1 LNTKSKKNIVIK
13 IGTTTIIKNNKVDS
27 SLLNNLV
34 DIVKD
39 FSKQYNFVIVTSG
52 AVGLGA
58 SKLKYKTRPKSLKK
72 LQVASA
78 VGQIELVNQYEK
90 IFNKSKMNI
99 AQVLITKNLIDDREQ
114 FVNTTQALNEL
125 LSEGIV
131 PVVNENDVV
140 ATEELKFGDN
150 DRLSA
155 IVSIIVDAEKLV
167 IITNKE
173 GLYNFNPDKN
183 KDAKKIDY
191 IEFDSEQLNN
201 LIPISQ
207 KGEGIG
213 GFSTKIMAAQI
224 SGFSGIPTQIISWSK
239 ENLTKA
245 LLNEKVGTY
254 ITASSEKIRLR
265 KLWIAYGMS
274 TVSNIQ
280 IDEGAKLALEKN
292 ASLLSKGVVKID
304 KSFNIGDGLT
314 VAFNKKIIAKG
325 IAKTDSDSLN
335 SDNLLIHKDDL
346 IIL

>member
-1 LNTKSKKNIVIK
+1 MNTKSKKNIVIK
-13 IGTTTIIKNNKVDS
+13 IGTTSIIKNNKVDS
-27 SLLNNLV
+27 TLLNKLV
-34 DIVKD
+34 DIVKE
-39 FSKQYNFVIVTSG
+39 FSKHYNFVIVTSG

-90 IFNKSKMNI
+90 IFNKSKINI

-155 IVSIIVDAEKLV
+155 IVSIIVNASKLILV
-167 IITNKE
+167 TNKQ

-183 KDAKKIDY
+183 SDAKM
-191 IEFDSEQLNN
+191 IEFIQFNSSQLND
-201 LIPISQ
+201 LIPISSH
-207 KGEGIG
+207 GEGEG

-224 SGFSGIPTQIISWSK
+224 AGFSGIQTQIISWSEQNFVDAIEGK
-239 ENLTKA
+239 Q
-245 LLNEKVGTY
+245 VGTL
-254 ITASSEKIRLR
+254 ILESDKKIRLR
-265 KLWIAYGMS
+265 KLWIAYGMQS
-274 TVSNIQ
+274 TSKIE
-280 IDEGAKLALEKN
+280 IDAGAFDAIKKN
-292 ASLLSKGVVKID
+292 ASLLCNGVVKIHEE
-304 KSFNIGDGLT
+304 FNIGDGIDVVLNDIN
-314 VAFNKKIIAKG
+314 VAKG
-325 IAKTDSDSLN
+325 IAKISSN
-335 SDNLLIHKDDL
+335 EISDNTVLIHIDDL

>member
-1 LNTKSKKNIVIK
+1 MNTKSKKNIVIK
-13 IGTTTIIKNNKVDS
+13 IGTTSIIKNNKVDS
-27 SLLNNLV
+27 TLLNKLV

-155 IVSIIVDAEKLV
+155 IVSIIVDAEKLI

-274 TVSNIQ
+274 TISNIQ

-292 ASLLSKGVVKID
+292 ASLLSKGVLKID

-314 VAFNKKIIAKG
+314 VTFNKKIIAKG

>member
-13 IGTTTIIKNNKVDS
+13 IGTTSIIKNNKVDS
-27 SLLNNLV
+27 ALLYKLV

-58 SKLKYKTRPKSLKK
+58 SKLNYKTRPKSLKK

-90 IFNKSKMNI
+90 VFNKSKMNI
-99 AQVLITKNLIDDREQ
+99 AQVLITKNLIDNREQ

-140 ATEELKFGDN
+140 ATEELKYGDN

-155 IVSIIVDAEKLV
+155 IVSIIVDAEKLI

-201 LIPISQ
+201 LIPISE
-207 KGEGIG
+207 KGDGIG

-239 ENLTKA
+239 DNLTKA

-254 ITASSEKIRLR
+254 ITSSTEKIRLR

-304 KSFNIGDGLT
+304 KSFNMGDGLS

-325 IAKTDSDSLN
+325 IAKTDSDSLG

>member
-13 IGTTTIIKNNKVDS
+13 IGTTSIIKNNKVDS
-27 SLLNNLV
+27 SLLNKLV

-90 IFNKSKMNI
+90 VFNKSKMNI
-99 AQVLITKNLIDDREQ
+99 AQVLITKNLIDNREQ

-140 ATEELKFGDN
+140 ATEELKYGDN

-155 IVSIIVDAEKLV
+155 IVSIIVDAEKLI

-239 ENLTKA
+239 VNLKKA

-254 ITASSEKIRLR
+254 ITASTEKIRLR

-274 TVSNIQ
+274 TASNIH

-292 ASLLSKGVVKID
+292 ASLLSKGVLRID
-304 KSFNIGDGLT
+304 QSFNMGDGLSIT
-314 VAFNKKIIAKG
+314 FNKKIIAKG
-325 IAKTDSDSLN
+325 IAKTDSDSLG

>member
-13 IGTTTIIKNNKVDS
+13 IGTTSIIKNNKVDS

-155 IVSIIVDAEKLV
+155 IVSIIVDAEKLI

-183 KDAKKIDY
+183 KDAKKLITLNL
-191 IEFDSEQLNN
+191 IQNN
-201 LIPISQ
+201 LII
-207 KGEGIG
+207 
-213 GFSTKIMAAQI
+213 
-224 SGFSGIPTQIISWSK
+224 
-239 ENLTKA
+239 
-245 LLNEKVGTY
+245 
-254 ITASSEKIRLR
+254 
-265 KLWIAYGMS
+265 
-274 TVSNIQ
+274 
-280 IDEGAKLALEKN
+280 
-292 ASLLSKGVVKID
+292 
-304 KSFNIGDGLT
+304 
-314 VAFNKKIIAKG
+314 
-325 IAKTDSDSLN
+325 
-335 SDNLLIHKDDL
+335 
-346 IIL
+346 

>member
-1 LNTKSKKNIVIK
+1 MNTKSKKNIVIK
-13 IGTTTIIKNNKVDS
+13 IGTTSIIKNNKVDS
-27 SLLNNLV
+27 ALLYKLV

-58 SKLKYKTRPKSLKK
+58 SKLNYKTRPKSLKK

-90 IFNKSKMNI
+90 VFNKSKMNI
-99 AQVLITKNLIDDREQ
+99 AQVLITKNLIDNREQ

-140 ATEELKFGDN
+140 ATEELKYGDN

-155 IVSIIVDAEKLV
+155 IVSIIVDAEKLI

-201 LIPISQ
+201 LIPISE
-207 KGEGIG
+207 KGDGIG

-239 ENLTKA
+239 DNLTKA

-254 ITASSEKIRLR
+254 ITSSTEKIRLR

-292 ASLLSKGVVKID
+292 ASLLSKGVLRID
-304 KSFNIGDGLT
+304 KSFNMGDGLSIT
-314 VAFNKKIIAKG
+314 FNKKIIAKG
-325 IAKTDSDSLN
+325 IAKTDSDSLG